1 MDVKGDNTNMLD
13 QEEYIQDF
21 LKFKPE
27 LESFIFRMLTNRQD
41 AEDIVQET
49 YIKVQQNIETF
60 KGESSFKTWV
70 FSIAL
75 NLSKNQ
81 LTKQKRW
88 IENAQDHGAAL
99 HMQSTEH
106 LTAFKDVFES
116 TPDKQYD
123 IKEHIAYC
131 FNCINKTLETD
142 QQVCLLL
149 KEVYDFKISEII
161 QITKLTEGIVKHAI
175 ADARKNMIRIF
186 DDRCSFVNKKGVCHQ
201 CTSLTG
207 ILNPKQNAQIEAVKI
222 KMVKEGL
229 NPNKELLL
237 NLRLELVNSIDPL
250 NSPNTLL
257 NAYMLEQSEKWVEEA
272 IEKNVLKSR
281 PKLEP

>member
-1 MDVKGDNTNMLD
+1 MLQ
-13 QEEYIQDF
+13 QEYMQDF

-27 LESFIFRMLTNRQD
+27 LQSFIFRMLTNRQD

-81 LTKQKRW
+81 LTKRKRW
-88 IENAQDHGAAL
+88 IENAQDYGASL
-99 HMQSTEH
+99 HIQSTEH
-106 LTAFKDVFES
+106 WGALKNVFES
-116 TPDKQYD
+116 TPDKLYD
-123 IKEHIAYC
+123 VKEHIAYC

-149 KEVYDFKISEII
+149 KEVYEFKIPEII

-186 DDRCSFVNKKGVCHQ
+186 DNRCSFVNKRGVCHQ

-207 ILNPKQNAQIEAVKI
+207 SLNPKQDAQIEAVKI
-222 KMVKEGL
+222 KMVKEGN

-237 NLRLELVNSIDPL
+237 NLRFELVKNIDPL
-250 NSPNTLL
+250 NSPNAIL
-257 NAYMLEQSEKWVEEA
+257 NSYMLEQSEKWVVEA
-272 IEKNVLKSR
+272 TEKNILKSR
-281 PKLEP
+281 PKHEP